1 MAKKD
6 YYEILGVSKNATTEE
21 IIAAYKKKAM
31 LYHPDRQQGKSEAEK
46 KEAEE
51 HKEPETKVCPYC
63 LTEIKYHATRC
74 PHCTS
79 ELGETVEK

>member
-1 MAKKD
+1 M
-6 YYEILGVSKNATTEE
+6 
-21 IIAAYKKKAM
+21 IIAFSIFIALKYINKLNRIKEFGEEAAIKFDKK
-31 LYHPDRQQGKSEAEK
+31 GKLKKHLEEK